1 MDRWESFR
9 NTFIASY
16 TNISSVVKQV
26 GYDEMM
32 SHRFVSDDHKV
43 QESVYSSGKK
53 VIVNF
58 GETAYHF
65 GKKNLPAKGFIV
77 E

>member
-1 MDRWESFR
+1 
-9 NTFIASY
+9 
-16 TNISSVVKQV
+16 V
-26 GYDEMM
+26 GYDEMV

-43 QESVYSSGKK
+43 QETVFSSGKK

-58 GETAYHF
+58 GETAYDF